1 MKVFNSTASCSPV
14 EHYMVDIR
22 NRIADIQ
29 KLVDAGKYF
38 TINRARQ
45 YGKTTTLNALDES
58 LSAHYDVVSLDFQ
71 DLTDA
76 IYTDE
81 NTFTKGLA
89 QLLCDTKNTMDI
101 PLPDEYYDAFQE
113 LAHIEKTAVLSD
125 IFRIFDNWCK
135 QNERLIVLIIDEVDT
150 ATNNQVFLDFLGKL
164 RSNYLK
170 RTKNRRYRTFQ
181 SVILAGVTDV
191 KHMKSK
197 IRPDEDSDKE
207 NSPWNIAADF
217 LIDMSLSKEGIKGML
232 DEYEADHHTGMN
244 TTKMA
249 KLIWEQTSGYPFLV
263 SRICQLIDEQV
274 SLKID
279 LARAWTRF
287 GFNEAVK
294 LLLAENNTLFQSM
307 TRKLKEYPQ
316 LKQALHSILMNGTK
330 LTYTAQTDS
339 IAVMQMYGLIKND
352 HNTVAVANRTFEQML
367 YNLFLSEEEMKNNVF
382 YNRGELDKS
391 KYIKNGRLNMK
402 ATLEGFIHAY
412 TQTHGE
418 LKDRFDEEE
427 GRKDFL
433 LYLKPIINGT
443 GNFYVEAETRSQRR
457 TDVIVDYLGEQFVI
471 ELKIWKG
478 PKYNA
483 EGEKQITDYLDELE
497 LDTGY
502 MLTFNFN
509 KKKVQGVKEVEMNGK
524 KIIKAMV

>member
-1 MKVFNSTASCSPV
+1 MKVFNTTASCSPE
-14 EHYMVDIR
+14 EHYMVDIS
-22 NRIADIQ
+22 NRIADIR

-58 LSAHYDVVSLDFQ
+58 LSAQYDVVSLDFQ
-71 DLTDA
+71 DMTDA
-76 IYTDE
+76 NFADE
-81 NTFTKGLA
+81 NAFTKGFA

-101 PLPDEYYDAFQE
+101 PLPDEFYDAFQK
-113 LAHIEKTAVLSD
+113 LANTEKPAVLND
-125 IFRIFDNWCK
+125 VFRIFDNWCK
-135 QNERLIVLIIDEVDT
+135 NNERLIVLIIDEVDS

-164 RSNYLK
+164 RSNYIK
-170 RTKNRRYRTFQ
+170 RTKNRKYRTFQ
-181 SVILAGVTDV
+181 SVVLAGVTDV
-191 KHMKSK
+191 KHIKSK
-197 IRPDEDSDKE
+197 IRPDEDADKE

-217 LIDMSLSKEGIKGML
+217 LIDMSLSEDGIRGML

-244 TTKMA
+244 TVKMA

-274 SLKID
+274 STRMGV
-279 LARAWTRF
+279 ARAWSGN

-307 TRKLKEYPQ
+307 TRKLKEYPG
-316 LKQALHSILMNGTK
+316 LKKALHSILMNGTK

-352 HNTVAVANRTFEQML
+352 HNTVVVANRTFEQML
-367 YNLFLSEEEMKNNVF
+367 YNIFFSEEEMQSNVF
-382 YNRGELDKS
+382 SNSGELDKNR
-391 KYIKNGRLNMK
+391 YIKNGKLNMK
-402 ATLEGFIHAY
+402 AVLEGFIHAY

-418 LKDRFDEEE
+418 LKESFDEEQ
-427 GRKDFL
+427 GRKSFL

-478 PKYNA
+478 AKYN
-483 EGEKQITDYLDELE
+483 EDGEKQITDYLDELE
-497 LDTGY
+497 LKTGY

-509 KKKVQGVKEVEMNGK
+509 KKKEKGIREVELNGK
-524 KIIKAMV
+524 KIIEAVV